1 SGAIG
6 GQVGVNAARGG
17 GKLLNEYGYRMSNIT
32 WLNLQLN
39 FAFGGGRDCVPVG
52 GTNIVE
58 CGSFSGDTIEM
69 IAGAKFK
76 FPTRKEKLVP
86 YAKVGGGLNFVFFP
100 GPHNDGVALVFPRR
114 RPPTA
119 YI

>member
-1 SGAIG
+1 MEAHRMRPVLRLALALALWSAPAAARAHNFVGTNELSGAIG
-6 GQVGVNAARGG
+6 GQVGVNAAPGG

-58 CGSFSGDTIEM
+58 CGSFSGDTIE
-69 IAGAKFK
+69 
-76 FPTRKEKLVP
+76 
-86 YAKVGGGLNFVFFP
+86 
-100 GPHNDGVALVFPRR
+100 
-114 RPPTA
+114 
-119 YI
+119 